1 MNNSTEILTPEQ
13 IKFQLV
19 QIVDQLLLLKNQ
31 PVWEQLATTDL
42 DRLLEETTSKA
53 DALWWNYRNT
63 ISGGVE

>member
-1 MNNSTEILTPEQ
+1 MNNAAEILTPEQ

-42 DRLLEETTSKA
+42 DRLLEETTTKA
-53 DALWWNYRNT
+53 DALWWLYRNL
-63 ISGGVE
+63 ISSGCE